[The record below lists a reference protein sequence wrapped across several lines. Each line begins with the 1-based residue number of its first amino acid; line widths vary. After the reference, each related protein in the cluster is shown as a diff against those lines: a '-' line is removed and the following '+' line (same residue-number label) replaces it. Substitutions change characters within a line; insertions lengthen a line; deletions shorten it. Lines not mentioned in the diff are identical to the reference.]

1 MACRFTD
8 TLKWGDSWFVELTK
22 NQKLLFLY
30 LCDNC
35 DIAGFFEVTPK
46 KICNELYFT
55 MADFKG
61 AFKGLERGLIWSA
74 DGSVVYLRT
83 FLKNQKNLPLNEANK
98 AHKGILSRFQKY
110 APKFDL
116 LLLSDTLHIDFFEL
130 LHLNSSTYKQAPS
143 KGLPRGFQGAS
154 KGLQRGYGNG
164 IDNNIQKEIY
174 NRDSIQE
181 KDKEKN
187 WKTDYEIYLNSL
199 RTAWVEILN
208 DSGWLSDKERFY
220 PKVDIKLSLL

>member
-1 MACRFTD
+1 MAFRFTD

-46 KICNELYFT
+46 KICIELDFT

-116 LLLSDTLHIDFFEL
+116 LLLSDTLLKFK
-130 LHLNSSTYKQAPS
+130 HLQTSPFKGAS

-154 KGLQRGYGNG
+154 KGLPRGFQGASKG
-164 IDNNIQKEIY
+164 L
-174 NRDSIQE
+174 
-181 KDKEKN
+181 
-187 WKTDYEIYLNSL
+187 W
-199 RTAWVEILN
+199 
-208 DSGWLSDKERFY
+208 
-220 PKVDIKLSLL
+220 